1 MEQKKPK
8 VLLLATGGTI
18 AGKGAPG
25 KTTNY
30 RPGEISVEELIET
43 VPGLGDLAE
52 IKSVQFANVAS
63 IALTHQDWLNL
74 ANLINSEFS
83 ADPELRGVV
92 VTHGTDVLEE
102 TAYFLHLS
110 IKDIRPVVVVGSMR
124 PATALSA
131 DGPLNLLNAVKIAVS
146 QEAEGKGVLVA
157 LNDEIHCARD
167 VTKGNANKV
176 ETFQSPY
183 CGPLGFVKGDNIH
196 FYHQPSR
203 LHTYQTVFDTSGL
216 KDLPRVDLAYS
227 HIMADGAAIEAYV
240 ERGAKG
246 IVIAAAGAGAVT
258 REMSQA
264 MEKATQA
271 GVVILLG
278 TRCGAGLVGPARQ
291 EMLKRGYI
299 TADNLNPQ
307 KARVL
312 LALALAHT
320 DNLETIQDW
329 FNNC

>member
-183 CGPLGFVKGDNIH
+183 CGPLGFVKGEIIN
-196 FYHQPSR
+196 FYH
-203 LHTYQTVFDTSGL
+203 
-216 KDLPRVDLAYS
+216 
-227 HIMADGAAIEAYV
+227 
-240 ERGAKG
+240 
-246 IVIAAAGAGAVT
+246 
-258 REMSQA
+258 
-264 MEKATQA
+264 
-271 GVVILLG
+271 
-278 TRCGAGLVGPARQ
+278 
-291 EMLKRGYI
+291 
-299 TADNLNPQ
+299 
-307 KARVL
+307 
-312 LALALAHT
+312 
-320 DNLETIQDW
+320 
-329 FNNC
+329 